1 MTNPGDLDQARSREE
16 AAAETEEPEEAAR
29 MRAQDDAESRA
40 RLAQAEAGLKAAD
53 EAIAAGEARLRET
66 RSELR
71 DREREL
77 DRTRDL
83 ARDVATNAATLR
95 DQTDQIAEETLGIS
109 RRALDAP
116 PAGPPTE
123 SDS

>member
-1 MTNPGDLDQARSREE
+1 MTDPGDLAQARNREK
-16 AAAETEEPEEAAR
+16 AAADTEEPEEAAR
-29 MRAQDDAESRA
+29 VRAQDDAESRA

-53 EAIAAGEARLRET
+53 EAIAAGEARLRQT

-83 ARDVATNAATLR
+83 TRDVAKNAATLR
-95 DQTDQIAEETLGIS
+95 NQTDQIAEETLGIP
-109 RRALDAP
+109 RRAPDAP